1 VIRSRGTDAPTET
14 GTNDPPP
21 KTGVGRLGS
30 LSRARLLLIGGL
42 LVADVVLATVGIVP
56 AVTDGGGHAKG
67 SGGSGG
73 AVAHPRTCNFPAVAD
88 PAKAVKAPP
97 TTVPVSGTVTVAVS
111 TTHRPMTLRLD
122 RVKAPCTVA
131 SFVSLA
137 QQKYF
142 DAAPCHRIVTSG
154 IYVLQC
160 GDPTGVVDAVARG
173 GAVTGTGTGTETDGQ
188 PRMQMAMSS
197 VVVK

>member
-1 VIRSRGTDAPTET
+1 
-14 GTNDPPP
+14 
-21 KTGVGRLGS
+21 
-30 LSRARLLLIGGL
+30 
-42 LVADVVLATVGIVP
+42 
-56 AVTDGGGHAKG
+56 
-67 SGGSGG
+67 
-73 AVAHPRTCNFPAVAD
+73 
-88 PAKAVKAPP
+88 
-97 TTVPVSGTVTVAVS
+97 
-111 TTHRPMTLRLD
+111 MTLRLD

-131 SFVSLA
+131 GFVSPA

-173 GAVTGTGTGTETDGQ
+173 GAVTGTGTGTGTGTDGQ